1 LERRKIKILNY
12 FGVSQLVV
20 EELVEGVGGEAR
32 GLVLALHDVLANT
45 YKELYDLVKS
55 FDGDLSREFVDVDEY
70 YREAED
76 VVRSMYLDAYFL
88 AGRLN
93 EVLVRHPEL
102 LRVLPGVAPTQSP
115 DVLYKLLGVLAGV
128 LFRTACGSEGPRRGV
143 VVLLGYSY
151 LVLAG
156 GRPLDAVVFLL
167 ASIAL
172 ARARDDVAAELL
184 RKIGVDLEGIVNFAC
199 GAVELAKFLEDRGIG
214 SIPERIFHGG

>member
-1 LERRKIKILNY
+1 M
-12 FGVSQLVV
+12 SQLVV
-20 EELVEGVGGEAR
+20 KGLMEGVSGEVR
-32 GLVLALHDVLANT
+32 GLVLALYDVFASAF
-45 YKELYDLVKS
+45 KELYDLVKS
-55 FDGDLSREFVDVDEY
+55 FDEDLSRGVVNVDEY

-76 VVRSMYLDAYFL
+76 VVRKIHLDAYYVVS
-88 AGRLN
+88 RLN
-93 EVLVRHPEL
+93 EALGRHPEF
-102 LRVLPGVAPTQSP
+102 RVLPNAAFL
-115 DVLYKLLGVLAGV
+115 DALYVLPGLLAGV
-128 LFRTACGSEGPRRGV
+128 LFRTACGFEGPRRGV

-214 SIPERIFHGG
+214 SIPE

>member
-1 LERRKIKILNY
+1 M
-12 FGVSQLVV
+12 SQLVV
-20 EELVEGVGGEAR
+20 KGLMEGVGGEVR
-32 GLVLALHDVLANT
+32 GLVLALYDVFASAF
-45 YKELYDLVKS
+45 KELYDLVKS
-55 FDGDLSREFVDVDEY
+55 FDEDLSRGVVDVDEY
-70 YREAED
+70 YREADD
-76 VVRSMYLDAYFL
+76 VVRKIHLDAYYVVT
-88 AGRLN
+88 RLN
-93 EVLVRHPEL
+93 ETLGRHPEF
-102 LRVLPGVAPTQSP
+102 RVLPNAAFL
-115 DVLYKLLGVLAGV
+115 DALYLLPGLLAGV
-128 LFRTACGSEGPRRGV
+128 LFRTACGFEGPRRGV

-214 SIPERIFHGG
+214 SIPE

>member
-1 LERRKIKILNY
+1 M
-12 FGVSQLVV
+12 SQLVV
-20 EELVEGVGGEAR
+20 KGLMEGVSGEVR
-32 GLVLALHDVLANT
+32 GLVLALYDVFASAF
-45 YKELYDLVKS
+45 KELYDLVKS
-55 FDGDLSREFVDVDEY
+55 FDEDLSRGVVDVDEY
-70 YREAED
+70 YREAEA
-76 VVRSMYLDAYFL
+76 VVRKIHLDAYYVVS
-88 AGRLN
+88 RLN
-93 EVLVRHPEL
+93 EALGRHPEF
-102 LRVLPGVAPTQSP
+102 RVLPNAAFL
-115 DVLYKLLGVLAGV
+115 DALYILPGLLAGV
-128 LFRTACGSEGPRRGV
+128 LFRTACGFEGPRRGV

-214 SIPERIFHGG
+214 SIPE

>member
-1 LERRKIKILNY
+1 M
-12 FGVSQLVV
+12 SQLVV
-20 EELVEGVGGEAR
+20 KGLMEGVSGEVR
-32 GLVLALHDVLANT
+32 GLVLALYDVFASAF
-45 YKELYDLVKS
+45 KELYDLVKS
-55 FDGDLSREFVDVDEY
+55 FDEDLSRGVVDVDEY

-76 VVRSMYLDAYFL
+76 VVRKIHLDAYYVVS
-88 AGRLN
+88 RLN
-93 EVLVRHPEL
+93 EALGRHPEF
-102 LRVLPGVAPTQSP
+102 RVLPNAAFL
-115 DVLYKLLGVLAGV
+115 DALYILPGLLAGV
-128 LFRTACGSEGPRRGV
+128 LFRTACGFEGPRRGV

-184 RKIGVDLEGIVNFAC
+184 RKIGVDLEGIVDFAC

-214 SIPERIFHGG
+214 SIPE

>member
-1 LERRKIKILNY
+1 M
-12 FGVSQLVV
+12 SQLVV
-20 EELVEGVGGEAR
+20 KGLMEGVSGEVR
-32 GLVLALHDVLANT
+32 GLVLALYDVFASAF
-45 YKELYDLVKS
+45 KELYDLVKS
-55 FDGDLSREFVDVDEY
+55 FDEDLSRGVVNVDEY

-76 VVRSMYLDAYFL
+76 VVRKIHLDAYYVVS
-88 AGRLN
+88 RLN
-93 EVLVRHPEL
+93 EALGRHPEFSVL
-102 LRVLPGVAPTQSP
+102 PNAAFLDALYVLPG
-115 DVLYKLLGVLAGV
+115 LLAGV
-128 LFRTACGSEGPRRGV
+128 LFRTACGFEGPRRGV

-214 SIPERIFHGG
+214 SIPE

>member
-1 LERRKIKILNY
+1 M
-12 FGVSQLVV
+12 SQLVV
-20 EELVEGVGGEAR
+20 KGLMEGVSGEVR
-32 GLVLALHDVLANT
+32 ELVLALYDVFASAF
-45 YKELYDLVKS
+45 KELYDLVKS
-55 FDGDLSREFVDVDEY
+55 FDEDLSRGVVDVDEY

-76 VVRSMYLDAYFL
+76 VVRKIHLDAYYVVS
-88 AGRLN
+88 RLN
-93 EVLVRHPEL
+93 EALGRHPEF
-102 LRVLPGVAPTQSP
+102 RVLPNAAFL
-115 DVLYKLLGVLAGV
+115 DALYILPGLLAGV
-128 LFRTACGSEGPRRGV
+128 LFRTACGFEGPRRGV

-184 RKIGVDLEGIVNFAC
+184 RKIGVDLEGIVDFAC

-214 SIPERIFHGG
+214 SIPE